1 MSAER
6 EEGPPGPP
14 GAAGGVSVARV
25 HVQMLFSRVLV
36 ATSFP
41 VGAAITHGLDPALLT
56 LLRFALASL
65 LFAPFVFFRHG
76 LRLPTPRALAGYA
89 AISACL
95 VTFFWSMFEALL
107 YTSALNTAALFTL
120 VPGMAAF
127 YAAFL
132 VRERIGARRMLAMAF
147 GLIGAIWVV
156 FRGDPAGLM
165 ALALNRGD
173 LIFFGGCL
181 ALALYTPLVRRFH
194 GGESTA
200 VMTFWIL
207 VTGTGWLALLNNTA
221 IWRTDWAEVDAT
233 VFAGIAYLAVFTTIV
248 TFFVQQHATL
258 HLGPTRVTSY
268 SYLNPA
274 LVVLIEWA
282 AGQGLPPLI
291 TLPGV
296 VIILVATFVVQRGAL
311 KDPGP
316 RPTFT

>member
-1 MSAER
+1 MSTER

-14 GAAGGVSVARV
+14 GGAGGTSVARV
-25 HVQMLFSRVLV
+25 HAQMFLSRGLV

-76 LRLPTPRALAGYA
+76 LSLPTAKALAGYA
-89 AISACL
+89 AISACM
-95 VTFFWSMFEALL
+95 VTFFWSMFEALRF
-107 YTSALNTAALFTL
+107 TSSLNTAALFTL

-132 VRERIGARRMLAMAF
+132 VRERIGARRSVALAF
-147 GLIGAIWVV
+147 GLVGAVWVV
-156 FRGDPAGLM
+156 FRGDPAALM

-181 ALALYTPLVRRFH
+181 ALGLYMPLVRRLH

-207 VTGTGWLALLNNTA
+207 LTGTGWLALVNNTA
-221 IWRTDWAEVDAT
+221 IWRTDWGAVDAT
-233 VFAGIAYLAVFTTIV
+233 VYAGIAYLAVFTTIV
-248 TFFVQQHATL
+248 TFFIQQHATL
-258 HLGPTRVTSY
+258 HIGPTRVTSY

-274 LVVLIEWA
+274 LVVLIEWI
-282 AGQGLPPLI
+282 AGQGLPPLV

-296 VIILVATFVVQRGAL
+296 AIILVATFVVQRGAM
-311 KDPGP
+311 KDQYP